1 MLNEVE
7 FVKYILTHKIKL
19 QSRSVFRLAFMI
31 AKYLHEQGK
40 ENKDIRLELI
50 KWARFQEISL
60 CFDINSMIYA
70 ATKSKVPL
78 KSDFEVWISDN
89 DIETIKMMFDKP
101 RTKLVALIILCLCK
115 IEQTDEIYFNVN
127 VLAQWLNKCSQHLHS
142 RTLKELESFG
152 YIERLKEDTEDVFR
166 VFGNKKYYAQNK
178 IKLLVDFDEKGEYLI
193 NSNNLDCLKALVE

>member
-70 ATKSKVPL
+70 ATKSKV
-78 KSDFEVWISDN
+78 
-89 DIETIKMMFDKP
+89 
-101 RTKLVALIILCLCK
+101 CLLY
-115 IEQTDEIYFNVN
+115 T
-127 VLAQWLNKCSQHLHS
+127 S
-142 RTLKELESFG
+142 RC
-152 YIERLKEDTEDVFR
+152 V
-166 VFGNKKYYAQNK
+166 
-178 IKLLVDFDEKGEYLI
+178 
-193 NSNNLDCLKALVE
+193 